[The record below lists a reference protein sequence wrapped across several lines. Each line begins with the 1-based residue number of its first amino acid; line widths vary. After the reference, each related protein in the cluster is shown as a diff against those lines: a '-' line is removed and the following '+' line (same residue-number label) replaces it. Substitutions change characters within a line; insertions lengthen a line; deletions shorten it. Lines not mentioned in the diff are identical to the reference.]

1 MQHEDYVHNAIIPPP
16 EQKGIEKDVKHTR
29 VVFDSKD
36 RDVTLFPD
44 QNAYDVRFDDDIDD
58 VLGVRLLSMDVP
70 LVAYMINTYFDRFTL
85 VFGSSTYE
93 VVLDQGDF
101 EAPAFATM
109 VTAKM
114 QQSTGAAAN
123 TFLME
128 YNAVKD
134 NFIFKAKAPFSIDFP
149 QKNSL
154 HYAFGMK
161 KQLYVSATESGTFGH
176 AIRAEFRKNFK
187 FNNYAILSIDGFD
200 LNHSNGD
207 TLHRTFAVVVPNY
220 SNMNFG
226 DAPKLIKRFT
236 PPIPRLAKISIR
248 FTDRFGNP
256 YDFQNMDHRI
266 ELDFESYK
274 QKRKYQNIFMN
285 R

>member
-16 EQKGIEKDVKHTR
+16 ELKGIEKDVKHTR

-44 QNAYDVRFDDDIDD
+44 PNAYDVRFDDDIDD

-70 LVAYMINTYFDRFTL
+70 LAAYMINTYFDRFTL
-85 VFGSSTYE
+85 VFGETAYE
-93 VVLDQGDF
+93 VVLDHGDF

-109 VTAKM
+109 VTANM
-114 QQSTGAAAN
+114 QRSTGAAAN

-128 YNAVKD
+128 YNTVKD
-134 NFIFKAKAPFSIDFP
+134 NFVFRGKAPFSIDFP

-154 HYAFGMK
+154 HHALGMK
-161 KQLYVSATESGTFGH
+161 KQPYVSTTESGVFGH
-176 AIRAEFRKNFK
+176 AIYAEFRKNFK
-187 FNNYAILSIDGFD
+187 FNNYAIMSIDGFD

-207 TLHRTFAVVVPNY
+207 TLNHTFAVVVPNY

-236 PPIPRLAKISIR
+236 PPIPRLAKITIK